1 LSESQFGCIASGMRN
16 WIAARLGRKFTF
28 FLAVELLTASVV
40 FLALFL
46 WLYSLQLEKERGQ
59 ASAQVNS
66 LLQMALE
73 NAMLK
78 RDLDGLRDIIYYLGH
93 QENIRRVTI
102 INPQGEVRFSSLPET
117 VNDQM
122 PVAPQDLASVRTRF
136 LVDEFGSEVL
146 RSTNPV
152 HNREPCNR
160 CHGPVEEHPVNG
172 ILIVDYDAANI
183 RKAAEQGALLLIG
196 SGGLV
201 VVLVMLGVWWMLKHH
216 VLRPVWLLRDA
227 ALSFGRGDLDR
238 RAALPG
244 QDELSELG
252 RSFDAMAANL
262 KDSMETVRRQE
273 AFLQTVIDT
282 VPDGIRVIDEEFRIV
297 KANRVYCEQVGAP
310 REQVVGALCYASSHQ
325 RSERCPATYVTC
337 PLVEVFCDRKPLKCM
352 HRHKTVD
359 GLEFPV
365 EVHAAPLELA
375 DGRVLVIEAIRNLS
389 ADIRFSHEQ
398 KLSALGQL
406 AAGVAHEIRNPLASV
421 RLALQGSLRLAEQGE
436 VDAGEMSNYLRLVDG
451 QIDKCIDVTDRLL
464 RLSANTAAERQ
475 LVSVNTV
482 MTETLSLLAW
492 EANSDHVEILTEL
505 DPAEPRVLANDGEL
519 RMVVLN
525 LVQNAF
531 HAMPKGG
538 KLVVGC
544 REVQGE
550 NKGEVHMT
558 FRDDGVGI
566 SLENLPKI
574 FDPFFSQRANGI
586 QGTGLG
592 LTICRSIIEGMG
604 GEIAVRSTL
613 GAGTRFTVVLPAADG
628 GLS

>member
-1 LSESQFGCIASGMRN
+1 MRN
-16 WIAARLGRKFTF
+16 WIAVRLGRKFIL
-28 FLAVELLTASVV
+28 FLAVGLLTAS
-40 FLALFL
+40 LLFL
-46 WLYSLQLEKERGQ
+46 VLFLGLYSQQLERERGQ
-59 ASAQVNS
+59 ASAQVNA
-66 LLQMALE
+66 LLQVALE

-78 RDLDGLRDIIYYLGH
+78 RDIDGLRDIIYYLGR

-102 INPQGEVRFSSLPET
+102 INPAGEVRFSSLPET
-117 VNDQM
+117 VNDVM
-122 PVAPQDLASVRTRF
+122 PVTSADLQSVQTRF
-136 LVDEFGSEVL
+136 LTDEFGREVL

-152 HNREPCNR
+152 HNREACSR

-172 ILIVDYDAANI
+172 ILIVDYDGANI
-183 RKAAEQGALLLIG
+183 RHSAIRGALLMIG
-196 SGGLV
+196 SGSLV
-201 VVLVMLGVWWMLKHH
+201 VMSMLLAVWWMLNRL
-216 VLRPVWLLRDA
+216 VLQRVRLLRQA
-227 ALSFGRGDLDR
+227 ALEFGQGSLDR

-252 RSFDAMAANL
+252 RSFDLMAASL

-297 KANRVYCEQVGAP
+297 KANSIYCQQVGAP
-310 REQVVGALCYASSHQ
+310 RDKVVGAMCYASSHG
-325 RSERCPATYVTC
+325 RTERCPPTLVTC

-352 HRHKTVD
+352 HRHKNAL

-436 VDAGEMSNYLRLVDG
+436 VDATMMSNYLRLVDG

-464 RLSANTAAERQ
+464 RLSANTQSERQ
-475 LVSVNTV
+475 LVSVNTAV
-482 MTETLSLLAW
+482 TETLSLLTW
-492 EANSDHVEILTEL
+492 EAKAGNVEVTTEL
-505 DPAEPRVLANDGEL
+505 DLSEPRVLANDGEL
-519 RMVVLN
+519 RMLVLN
-525 LVQNAF
+525 LSQNAF

-538 KLVVGC
+538 RLVVGS
-544 REVQGE
+544 RQEGRM
-550 NKGEVHMT
+550 VHLS

-566 SLENLPKI
+566 SADNLPKI
-574 FDPFFSQRANGI
+574 FDPFFSQRAVGA

-592 LTICRSIIEGMG
+592 LTICRSIVEDLG
-604 GEIAVRSTL
+604 GEITVRSHL
-613 GAGTRFTVVLPAADG
+613 GGGTRFTVSLPTPEGD
-628 GLS
+628 LP